1 MKHEALSV
9 VTLGL
14 FVCLLVKCAAISVK
28 SRCDASAPLLNYR
41 NESEPELRALSN
53 GNDFLILPSRL
64 CVWDVGPRRSQPA
77 LILFTFDITRRAQ
90 LFERELRCPEIPF

>member
-1 MKHEALSV
+1 MLKPEELSV

-28 SRCDASAPLLNYR
+28 SRCDASTPLLNYR

-53 GNDFLILPSRL
+53 ENGFLILPSCL
-64 CVWDVGPRRSQPA
+64 CVWDLKPRRSQPA
-77 LILFTFDITRRAQ
+77 LILFTFEITRRG
-90 LFERELRCPEIPF
+90 R